1 MGKRYYDNYDYEEAY
16 KEQCKKLEEAEM
28 ERWMK
33 EGWVNCLYRT
43 STYKSTNT
51 ESNTTLLESMV
62 YPSFKFK
69 ADVPKTEKKRE
80 TSPSQSNLNDK
91 NARRYLIR
99 LANINFGKGDIWA
112 TFGWNNGLLPETYE
126 DAKKDVVNFIR
137 RINRINLPSRM
148 FSREECRGCKNF
160 NPGREERIIN
170 EILSEHPEK
179 REIKQAII
187 NLSCGQTGNKKI
199 ESMEDTLEIINATL
213 GGMVKGNE
221 LTVEQSAAVLTVAM
235 KAYEVGKKAR
245 IKA

>member
-1 MGKRYYDNYDYEEAY
+1 MKIICTLNLKGGCAKTTTAVSMAELLATGFKSKHGTVKPGK
-16 KEQCKKLEEAEM
+16 
-28 ERWMK
+28 
-33 EGWVNCLYRT
+33 V
-43 STYKSTNT
+43 
-51 ESNTTLLESMV
+51 
-62 YPSFKFK
+62 
-69 ADVPKTEKKRE
+69 
-80 TSPSQSNLNDK
+80 
-91 NARRYLIR
+91 
-99 LANINFGKGDIWA
+99 
-112 TFGWNNGLLPETYE
+112 
-126 DAKKDVVNFIR
+126 
-137 RINRINLPSRM
+137 
-148 FSREECRGCKNF
+148 

>member
-1 MGKRYYDNYDYEEAY
+1 MGQRKPGKRY
-16 KEQCKKLEEAEM
+16 
-28 ERWMK
+28 WHI
-33 EGWVNCLYRT
+33 
-43 STYKSTNT
+43 
-51 ESNTTLLESMV
+51 
-62 YPSFKFK
+62 
-69 ADVPKTEKKRE
+69 
-80 TSPSQSNLNDK
+80 SQ
-91 NARRYLIR
+91 
-99 LANINFGKGDIWA
+99 
-112 TFGWNNGLLPETYE
+112 
-126 DAKKDVVNFIR
+126 
-137 RINRINLPSRM
+137 NRAGC
-148 FSREECRGCKNF
+148 REECRGCKNF

>member
-1 MGKRYYDNYDYEEAY
+1 MAMLNAQGYKTAVCYGAEEAGEEILAY
-16 KEQCKKLEEAEM
+16 LTEPGRMPKKAC
-28 ERWMK
+28 
-33 EGWVNCLYRT
+33 VNA
-43 STYKSTNT
+43 
-51 ESNTTLLESMV
+51 
-62 YPSFKFK
+62 PW
-69 ADVPKTEKKRE
+69 
-80 TSPSQSNLNDK
+80 
-91 NARRYLIR
+91 
-99 LANINFGKGDIWA
+99 INGKCDG
-112 TFGWNNGLLPETYE
+112 
-126 DAKKDVVNFIR
+126 
-137 RINRINLPSRM
+137 INLPSRM

-245 IKA
+245 TKA